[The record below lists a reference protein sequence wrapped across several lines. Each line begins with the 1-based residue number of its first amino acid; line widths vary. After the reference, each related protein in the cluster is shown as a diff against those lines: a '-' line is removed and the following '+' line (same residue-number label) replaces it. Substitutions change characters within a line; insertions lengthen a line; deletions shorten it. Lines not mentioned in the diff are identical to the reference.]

1 MIWDMLPWWSLIATA
16 CSGGLGTVAGALL
29 QRSVSRRGQDL
40 LRQTDIE
47 NDAAR
52 RSEEAMRTMRWAGE
66 LAVSTDVD
74 QPRLG
79 VRALHEL
86 SNSTLLHR
94 EDRALLAG
102 ILRAVVEPS
111 LPPSRPLLRRRSLGR
126 QGEAC
131 KASAQKRS
139 C

>member
-1 MIWDMLPWWSLIATA
+1 MATA
-16 CSGGLGTVAGALL
+16 RSGGLGTVAGALL
-29 QRSVSRRGQDL
+29 QRSASQRGQDL
-40 LRQTDIE
+40 LRQTDME

-52 RSEEAMRTMRWAGE
+52 RREEAMRTMRWAGE
-66 LAVSTDVD
+66 LAVSTDAN
-74 QPRLG
+74 QARLG

-111 LPPSRPLLRRRSLGR
+111 LPPTPP
-126 QGEAC
+126 ATPP
-131 KASAQKRS
+131 A
-139 C
+139 